1 MTSSSKSQAKG
12 ALWDFL
18 CESVEKVEG
27 SPAPPTLGMPGSAF
41 ACRKLQ
47 DLLCLNEFSFYPDVG
62 GDVRNCKPKSNA
74 RERRGK
80 NTKSE
85 KKKETKRGK
94 GGRLEVMYYDVLV
107 RAVNISYLQLLSFQ
121 N

>member
-1 MTSSSKSQAKG
+1 VGFS
-12 ALWDFL
+12 

-27 SPAPPTLGMPGSAF
+27 SPTPPTLGMPGSAF
-41 ACRKLQ
+41 ACCKLQ

-80 NTKSE
+80 KTRRVRKR
-85 KKKETKRGK
+85 KKQKEAKVAG
-94 GGRLEVMYYDVLV
+94 
-107 RAVNISYLQLLSFQ
+107 
-121 N
+121 